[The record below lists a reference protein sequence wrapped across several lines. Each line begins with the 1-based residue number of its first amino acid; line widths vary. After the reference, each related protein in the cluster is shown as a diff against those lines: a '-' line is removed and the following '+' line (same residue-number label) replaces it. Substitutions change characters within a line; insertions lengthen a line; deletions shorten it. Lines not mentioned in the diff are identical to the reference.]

1 MIQKSQSYKINFFL
15 TSLLLFTTIV
25 LFTSN
30 TSNLY
35 VTSMAFLVISAAVG
49 FMSSGKNKGFLFDK
63 QNRVYVYWHISFF
76 VFFLMH
82 YSLVHWDEFSL
93 MRALRIWLPPLIA
106 FVWLSK
112 VKSEDLLE
120 FFGKCCVIASVPIVI
135 MIMMST
141 GLSIVSE
148 GERLGSEDFNLDG
161 NTVAVHMLFL
171 VFFSLILYKMKKQW
185 RVFILIMMAIMVM
198 FIFISGCRRAII
210 GLVLLVISYFLSFGG
225 KHQMKSV
232 FQIFLVLAIISYL
245 LINVEIFYDV
255 AGYRME
261 KIFIN
266 LGLISDSKNFDSYDY
281 SAEIRGQMIP
291 IAFLM
296 FLANPI
302 MGNGYAFFITHS
314 GLNILTQ
321 NYSTH
326 NNYLEILVNYGILGF
341 VLYYSIIFYILYG
354 LFKYRKQS
362 WLNGFL
368 LSFLL
373 IHLLVIEPTTVNF
386 CNYSVFY
393 ILYYILFRV
402 VKTSKSNSQI
412 A

>member
-1 MIQKSQSYKINFFL
+1 MIQKSQSYKINIFL
-15 TSLLLFTTIV
+15 TTLLLFTTIV

-35 VTSMAFLVISAAVG
+35 VISIGFLAISALVG
-49 FMSSGKNKGFLFDK
+49 FVSGGTTNGFLFDK

-82 YSLVHWDEFSL
+82 YSLVHWEEFSL

-112 VKSEDLLE
+112 VKSNDLLV
-120 FFGKCCVIASVPIVI
+120 FFGKCCVIASIPIVI
-135 MIMMST
+135 LIFMLT
-141 GLSIVSE
+141 GLSMVSE

-161 NTVAVHMLFL
+161 NTIAVHMLFL
-171 VFFSLILYKMKKQW
+171 IFFSLILYKKKREW
-185 RVFILIMMAIMVM
+185 RFITLVMMAIML
-198 FIFISGCRRAII
+198 FLIFVSGCRRAII
-210 GLVLLVISYFLSFGG
+210 GFILVILSYFLSFGG
-225 KHQMKSV
+225 KHKMKSL
-232 FQIFLVLAIISYL
+232 FQIFLVLAVISYL
-245 LINVEIFYDV
+245 LINVEIFYDI

-266 LGLISDSKNFDSYDY
+266 LGLMSDSKSFDSYDY

-296 FLANPI
+296 FMANPI
-302 MGNGYAFFITHS
+302 IGNGYAFFITHS

-362 WLNGFL
+362 WLNSFL

-393 ILYYILFRV
+393 IMYYILFRV
-402 VKTSKSNSQI
+402 IKASKSI
-412 A
+412 IK